1 MMGIRVNK
9 TASEEVRSETSV
21 VKGVKKEESN
31 DVKVKLEVDS
41 EDKFP
46 FEVSR
51 SFSGADGWKANLDCP
66 TECHIVSPPAWF
78 GYGTQAYRT
87 GGRRDG

>member
-41 EDKFP
+41 EDEFP
-46 FEVSR
+46 FEVS
-51 SFSGADGWKANLDCP
+51 
-66 TECHIVSPPAWF
+66 
-78 GYGTQAYRT
+78 
-87 GGRRDG
+87 